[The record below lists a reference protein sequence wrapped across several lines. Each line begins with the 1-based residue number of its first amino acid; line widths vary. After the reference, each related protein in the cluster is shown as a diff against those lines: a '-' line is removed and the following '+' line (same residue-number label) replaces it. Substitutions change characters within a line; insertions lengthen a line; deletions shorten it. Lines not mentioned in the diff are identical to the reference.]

1 MEVGE
6 EAVRALGAG
15 FDLTSDFRLRFAK
28 DGAGRR
34 LVELGGETR
43 DVPLPGGAGGAT
55 LRGVPL
61 DVGVDKGD
69 RIRFRSDVLE
79 FNQVRTSHALLYR
92 LPPARCP
99 GGRRRR
105 RRGHP
110 LFAVDEGDA
119 VLTGAA
125 IGFMRL
131 VPRSWPVASAKTAT
145 LGRGRIGQ
153 LGQIV
158 PCPPSRGRGSALS
171 DRARFLFFVSL
182 LQKLPVLLC
191 SPPTLPFP
199 FSCKRN

>member
-28 DGAGRR
+28 AGAGRR

-79 FNQVRTSHALLYR
+79 FNQVRAAPSSSTAFPCSV
-92 LPPARCP
+92 PP
-99 GGRRRR
+99 GGR

-110 LFAVDEGDA
+110 LFGSPGRLAAMRRLVGGALGDQMGRGDWNWIHAFGPSSLACCVAQDRPPSWTNRA
-119 VLTGAA
+119 VLTSPA
-125 IGFMRL
+125 
-131 VPRSWPVASAKTAT
+131 
-145 LGRGRIGQ
+145 
-153 LGQIV
+153 
-158 PCPPSRGRGSALS
+158 RGSALS
-171 DRARFLFFVSL
+171 DRIAPVSFLCV
-182 LQKLPVLLC
+182 
-191 SPPTLPFP
+191 
-199 FSCKRN
+199 

>member
-28 DGAGRR
+28 AGAGRR

-79 FNQVRTSHALLYR
+79 FNQVRAAPSSSTAFPCSV
-92 LPPARCP
+92 PP
-99 GGRRRR
+99 GGR

-119 VLTGAA
+119 VLTGVG